1 MSLPNLNEPVLSQ
14 SNDLIRTPNSTFVP
28 FSAFKVDGIGQGSV
42 DDIKYRPNASFHA
55 IQDIALSTEGC
66 KITYTKALKPLERNL
81 KFVEIIRLIQ
91 DTRMGQRDRALGQ
104 EFYIYPGIES
114 FATTV
119 DSQQVHIVLRNIRPL
134 QKYQNYKAA
143 QLSVEAFLQLIEHR
157 CPSAR
162 KKIQGRRHEIM
173 TLAGLENMLSDI
185 SWWDHLRT
193 TSKWVFNSIIF
204 LILLSIPTSIWGP
217 SELKDPLQQFYQ
229 QQWNEFTQQIE
240 LQRQK
245 LSTTPGMNFQFQI
258 TVNQTISQREQNSF
272 EKYIQ
277 KRVKKQLINHPFVI
291 KLLIPQEV
299 KNSDKVDRSD
309 AEKNHMEKSPS
320 KTQWMITLK
329 NYRGSVQDLIQ
340 SLQGNLD
347 QDWRIDPKNTLITI
361 ETNLKRSSLK
371 LDMPSTP
378 QNPST
383 ANP

>member
-28 FSAFKVDGIGQGSV
+28 FSAFKIDGIGQGSV

-55 IQDIALSTEGC
+55 IQEITLSPEGC
-66 KITYTKALKPLERNL
+66 KITYTKSLKPLERNL
-81 KFVEIIRLIQ
+81 KFIEMIRLIQ

-143 QLSVEAFLQLIEHR
+143 QLSVEAFLQLIEHK
-157 CPSAR
+157 CPSAH

-185 SWWDHLRT
+185 SWWDRLRT
-193 TSKWVFNSIIF
+193 TIQWVFNSIIF

-217 SELKDPLQQFYQ
+217 SELKDPLQLFYQ

-245 LSTTPGMNFQFQI
+245 LGTTPGMNFQFQI
-258 TVNQTISQREQNSF
+258 TVNQTISQSDQALF
-272 EKYIQ
+272 EVYIQ
-277 KRVKKQLINHPFVI
+277 NKIKKYLMNHKFVI
-291 KLLIPQEV
+291 NKIISTDI
-299 KNSDKVDRSD
+299 KKSDKVDRSNI
-309 AEKNHMEKSPS
+309 ESSNTE
-320 KTQWMITLK
+320 KTQWMITIK

-347 QDWRIDPKNTLITI
+347 QNWRIDPKNTLITI
-361 ETNLKRSSLK
+361 ETELKSSSLK
-371 LDMPSTP
+371 LDIPSTP

-383 ANP
+383 ATP